1 MADKGGSTVT
11 IDANFDA
18 IQNHMNGMTIKDATD
33 LAGSEAP
40 VDAISGATLAD
51 TAGYMNTVLEAAN
64 K

>member
-1 MADKGGSTVT
+1 
-11 IDANFDA
+11 
-18 IQNHMNGMTIKDATD
+18 MNGMTIKDATD